1 MKELISDV
9 ILNNSKAEMKKIN
22 ENDISAVFYNDLVGK
37 IVSFGQK
44 SFIGP
49 SIGEVQPLKQPIG
62 QVFAKK
68 VGDIDFSSDDSTSF
82 EIIEKTFPVDTNKT
96 ICKITQE
103 AFDDLEAL
111 KKLSDTKIDILA
123 DFVEAQCGRKETK
136 KILDLLLSECAD
148 GGSVTLADN
157 IEESHFKLLQKI
169 NELVVKINEKQFKT
183 YEAFCVLPQSLPAGV
198 ALGISFAYDYQ
209 MSTQEGKES
218 DKYFLGR
225 SGPVKFYVNPDPSVT
240 EAIVGINSTKE
251 HGVSSLIYCP
261 YAINFST
268 VDDWRDGKRTIAI
281 FTRNGYTIN
290 PLHDKVENPY
300 LFKFTIG

>member
-9 ILNNSKAEMKKIN
+9 ILNNSRAEMKKIN

-82 EIIEKTFPVDTNKT
+82 EIIEKIFPVDTNKT

-136 KILDLLLSECAD
+136 KILDLLLSECA
-148 GGSVTLADN
+148 
-157 IEESHFKLLQKI
+157 
-169 NELVVKINEKQFKT
+169 
-183 YEAFCVLPQSLPAGV
+183 
-198 ALGISFAYDYQ
+198 
-209 MSTQEGKES
+209 
-218 DKYFLGR
+218 
-225 SGPVKFYVNPDPSVT
+225 
-240 EAIVGINSTKE
+240 STKSARMSIF
-251 HGVSSLIYCP
+251 VSL
-261 YAINFST
+261 NFLSAS
-268 VDDWRDGKRTIAI
+268 KSSNAS
-281 FTRNGYTIN
+281 
-290 PLHDKVENPY
+290 
-300 LFKFTIG
+300 